1 MTAGEILLDELR
13 HARTSRRLSQEEF
26 GKIINYSGTHV
37 SAVETGARHPTSSY
51 VAAIDSA
58 LKTSGI
64 YLRLLER
71 LSDLNGKPLWLQE
84 WITFEQQARALRWY
98 EVAWVPGMLQVE
110 AYAHAIFGRDGSLD
124 AAEVQSRVAA
134 RLARQQRLTSDNSPQ
149 VVAVVDDSALRRPI
163 GGAAA
168 FGSSLQRVRFA

>member
-13 HARTSRRLSQEEF
+13 HARTSRRHSQEEF

-71 LSDLNGKPLWLQE
+71 LSDLNGEPLWLQA

-110 AYAHAIFGRDGSLD
+110 AYARAIFGRDGSLD
-124 AAEVQSRVAA
+124 AAEVVERPAEVAA
-134 RLARQQRLTSDNSPQ
+134 LREQWESTLAEALTLNQSTELMME
-149 VVAVVDDSALRRPI
+149 VAKTWT
-163 GGAAA
+163 
-168 FGSSLQRVRFA
+168 

>member
-1 MTAGEILLDELR
+1 MVMTAGEILLDELR

-71 LSDLNGKPLWLQE
+71 LSGLGAPLC
-84 WITFEQQARALRWY
+84 
-98 EVAWVPGMLQVE
+98 
-110 AYAHAIFGRDGSLD
+110 
-124 AAEVQSRVAA
+124 
-134 RLARQQRLTSDNSPQ
+134 SP
-149 VVAVVDDSALRRPI
+149 AVS
-163 GGAAA
+163 A
-168 FGSSLQRVRFA
+168 FGSSPQRVCFA